1 MKKII
6 RVLPFIIAI
15 FVTVMVTHAYY
26 STTKTLPSIFK
37 TDGYV
42 FKLNA
47 GGGTFSSSDK
57 VVVLNGKTT
66 LPTPTRS
73 GYTFLG
79 YSNSSNGNVDYSIS
93 VNDVKRIDDKE
104 IYAKWQVNTYTI
116 SYNLNGGTI
125 SGNKTNYNVEESFT
139 LPTPTKSGSTFLGW
153 TGSNSSSAQATV
165 TIPKGTTGNLSY
177 NANWSTNSYTVDVN
191 PVIDG
196 TAYNSGLSGYTFDVW
211 VDGTLVADDVIDWCQ
226 NVLYGS
232 KVRVKANGLTGRNTS
247 YDQTFTV
254 GTSPVEIKPS
264 WTTNIYEAHF
274 YLNGTHRLTT
284 YNKYGAYISTPNTSA
299 SALGYDGNFYY
310 ISSYTPWETWYQP
323 DKAVGFTINISEYN
337 CTVSLGSAGSNNANY
352 QLQKVQAQGYN
363 FCYVDSSWGAL
374 VCTANYSRAMG
385 LYNNAWNFLPRSG
398 NGYSIYKQVSCDSGW
413 STYARR

>member
-6 RVLPFIIAI
+6 KVLPFIIAI

-66 LPTPTRS
+66 LPTPTRN

-93 VNDVKRIDDKE
+93 VNDVKSIDDKE

-139 LPTPTKSGSTFLGW
+139 LPTPTKTGSTFLGW

-254 GTSPVEIKPS
+254 GTSSVEIKPS
-264 WTTNIYEAHF
+264 WTTNTYEAHF

-323 DKAVGFTINISEYN
+323 DKAVGFTINIAEYH
-337 CTVSLGSAGSNNANY
+337 CAATFGSAGNSNATYQKNKMAAAGYVCNVNGAMIVCEGNANHV
-352 QLQKVQAQGYN
+352 LN
-363 FCYVDSSWGAL
+363 I
-374 VCTANYSRAMG
+374 
-385 LYNNAWNFLPRSG
+385 YNNGWNILPRSG
-398 NGYSIYKQVSCDSGW
+398 NGYSIYKSMWCDSG
-413 STYARR
+413 YGVEARR